1 MVNLF
6 ILLICNMIVPLIM
19 TIFGFIIK
27 NHPPKKINGIYGYR
41 TSSSMKNNETWEFAN
56 KLCGIIWKKVGIIM
70 IIVTLVV
77 TVISLNFSDSVQ
89 GIICAIT
96 VSIQTVVLIV
106 TIFPVEKALNKNFDK
121 DGNRL

>member
-19 TIFGFIIK
+19 TIFGVIIK

-56 KLCGIIWKKVGIIM
+56 TLCAVIWKKVGIIM
-70 IIVTLVV
+70 IIATLVV
-77 TVISLNFSDSVQ
+77 TFISFNFSDSVQ
-89 GIICAIT
+89 WIICAIT
-96 VSIQTVVLIV
+96 VSIQTAVLIV